1 MALEKFVQ
9 QLKPEIEK
17 DLRYSIER
25 FMPADYPE
33 IREML
38 FFHMGWGVTQNDI
51 KGQGKRVR
59 PLFALLCAVASGG
72 NWNEALPAA
81 SAIELLHNFSLIHD
95 DIEDRGRFRHG
106 RETLWVKWGD
116 AQAIN
121 TGDTLFTLAQ
131 LTLMRLKDNSSFSDE
146 QVIKCMQVFNDACLN
161 LTKGQHL
168 DIAFEKKSHVSQE
181 EYWKMVGGKT
191 AALLACSCE
200 IGAMAAGAEP
210 ETVRLFEQFGRFVG
224 LAFQAWDDYL
234 GIWGDAILTGKST
247 DSDLVARKKSLPV
260 VYGLEQKGQFAKLWQ
275 QDSITEE
282 NVNIVADVL
291 AADGAREFTYNMAE
305 ELTGKALQSLG
316 RIKGEESALSALTE
330 LTAQLLG
337 RVH

>member
-1 MALEKFVQ
+1 MFLEKFIQ
-9 QLKPEIEK
+9 QWKPEIEK
-17 DLRYSIER
+17 DLRYSIEC
-25 FMPADYPE
+25 FMPADYLE

-38 FFHMGWGVTQNDI
+38 FFHMGWGEAQNDV

-59 PLFALLCAVASGG
+59 PLFTLLCAVASGG
-72 NWNEALPAA
+72 DWKEALPAA
-81 SAIELLHNFSLIHD
+81 SAIEFLHNFSLIHD
-95 DIEDRGRFRHG
+95 DIEDRGKFRHG

-121 TGDTLFTLAQ
+121 TGDSLFTLAQ
-131 LTLMRLKDNSSFSDE
+131 LTLMRLKDNPGFSAE
-146 QVIKCMQVFNDACLN
+146 RVINCMKVFNDACLN

-168 DIAFEKKSHVSQE
+168 DIAFEKKSQVSQE
-181 EYWKMVGGKT
+181 QYWEMVDGKT

-200 IGAMAAGAEP
+200 MGSMTAGVEP
-210 ETVRLFEQFGRFVG
+210 EIARLFEQFGRFVG

-275 QDSITEE
+275 QDSITEK
-282 NVNIVADVL
+282 NVNIAADVL

-305 ELTGKALQSLG
+305 ELTGKALHTLG
-316 RIKGEESALSALTE
+316 KIRGEENALSALTE